1 MKHRLLACALMAAGA
16 LGSAQALAA
25 SALKLYPVRGLFQ
38 PANDAGLIHAAF
50 REAVPAAAGGDYFQ
64 GEFRKAFPEAVTNVA
79 DKDRRF
85 TLVSSVQIARAS
97 SYTVDKVDGTTDV
110 LAPVSGSLYFT
121 NAVSG
126 EVLYTVAATYYARAT
141 VAKGSLDAAR
151 RQAMFQEA
159 WRGLVAELLA
169 RARSQFKPHTVA
181 ATVKRDWN
189 GLYLLDRGRDA
200 GVAKGDLLS
209 DAEGNTLEVVHAAP
223 GYGVGT
229 ASLGKIARGAS
240 FARETN
246 ADLNELKRPRV
257 MVLVDAAGVPAAMPA
272 EIVGQLFTDQ
282 LGAKAALSV
291 VQVNPLFTQVLETA
305 FSSTALS
312 NEHRGKRELPDY
324 FLRLSIPESRSFE
337 LPSSLKGR
345 SVRSYRTVATAEL
358 VDRSGRVIFATRGS
372 DRSDDEVVAGMA
384 LDEASRREVSL
395 KNALLDLAARIG
407 SELKFEQS
415 ALALESN
422 APLRLQDRDG
432 MLAPGA
438 QLTLFRNI
446 GRVDGIAG
454 EVRVP
459 FFDTAVESLDAGAA
473 QLGAGLALTSTPVAP
488 AVGDLALVDSV
499 NGARNATR
507 RRFAACGPAEQL
519 GAMALPAFGELA
531 YNSFAGGYRAPWY
544 SPAVFAQVQDLVGPD
559 TRFKARLAPV
569 AAVAPGAAD
578 YCAQAVYRID
588 PAPPTCSGEPRVCQ
602 DHATVRITWR
612 IRQGEQVV
620 ARSGLESKV
629 AGAGYLDGA
638 PDAARKN
645 AFDSNL
651 LDAAGKLAGDIAA
664 GLNNQKFNSP

>member
-1 MKHRLLACALMAAGA
+1 MKRSLIACVLCLGGMLAAAA
-16 LGSAQALAA
+16 APAA

-38 PANDAGLIHAAF
+38 PANDGGLIHPAF
-50 REAVPAAAGGDYFQ
+50 REAVPAAGGGDYFQ
-64 GEFRKAFPEAVTNVA
+64 AEFRKAFPDAVANVA

-85 TLVSSVQIARAS
+85 TLVGSIQIARAS

-126 EVLYTVAATYYARAT
+126 EVLYTVAATYYARASVT
-141 VAKGSLDAAR
+141 QGSLDAAR

-159 WRGLVAELLA
+159 WQGLVAELLA

-181 ATVKRDWN
+181 ATVKREWN
-189 GLYLLDRGRDA
+189 GLYLLDRGQDG

-209 DAEGNTLEVVHAAP
+209 DADGNTLEVVHAAP
-223 GYGVGT
+223 AYAVGT
-229 ASLGKIARGAS
+229 PSLGKIAPGAA
-240 FARETN
+240 FAKETN

-257 MVLVDAAGVPAAMPA
+257 MVLVDAVPEGMPA
-272 EIVGQLFTDQ
+272 EIVAQLFTDQ
-282 LGAKAALSV
+282 LGAKAPLSV
-291 VQVNPLFTQVLETA
+291 VQVNPLFSQVLETA

-324 FLRLSIPESRSFE
+324 FLRLSVPESRSFE
-337 LPSSLKGR
+337 LPSSLKNR
-345 SVRSYRTVATAEL
+345 SVRSYRTLVTAEL
-358 VDRSGRVIFATRGS
+358 VDRSGRVIFATRGA
-372 DRSDDEVVAGMA
+372 DRSDDQVVAGMA
-384 LDEASRREVSL
+384 VDEASRRDVSL

-407 SELKFEQS
+407 KELKFEQA
-415 ALALESN
+415 ALALESH

-454 EVRVP
+454 EVRMP
-459 FFDTAVESLDAGAA
+459 FLDAAVESVDAGGAA
-473 QLGAGLALTSTPVAP
+473 LGAGLPLSATPVA
-488 AVGDLALVDSV
+488 AAAGDLALVDSV
-499 NGARNATR
+499 GGIPAATR

-519 GAMALPAFGELA
+519 GALALPAFGELA
-531 YNSFAGGYRAPWY
+531 FNRFASAYRAPYY
-544 SPAVFAQVQDLVGPD
+544 SPAVFARVQELVGPE
-559 TRFKARLAPV
+559 TRFKSRLAAAPV
-569 AAVAPGAAD
+569 AAD

-588 PAPPTCSGEPRVCQ
+588 PAPAKCSGEPRVCQ
-602 DHATVRITWR
+602 DSATVRITWR

-620 ARSGLESKV
+620 ARSGLETTV
-629 AGAGYLDGA
+629 AGAGYLDGT
-638 PDAARKN
+638 PVAARKN
-645 AFDSNL
+645 AFDSDL